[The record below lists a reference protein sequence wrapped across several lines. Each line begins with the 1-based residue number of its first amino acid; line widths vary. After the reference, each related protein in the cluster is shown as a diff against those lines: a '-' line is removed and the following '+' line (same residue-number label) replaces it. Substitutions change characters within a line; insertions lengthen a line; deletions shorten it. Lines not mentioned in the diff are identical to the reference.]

1 MAPSRT
7 SRRNKDAAQETPSDN
22 DNGLTRVVN
31 VENWRKM
38 NKKCNL
44 LEKVQ
49 RRLEKETK
57 EKENIAAAFE
67 SVTELKNK
75 LQEEVHFK
83 NQQIIEMGNTINIMT
98 QSLRKARWKSCPLRA
113 QPTAQRTSYGRS

>member
-1 MAPSRT
+1 
-7 SRRNKDAAQETPSDN
+7 
-22 DNGLTRVVN
+22 
-31 VENWRKM
+31 M

-49 RRLEKETK
+49 RKLEKETK

-75 LQEEVHFK
+75 LQEEVRLKSASGGFGCYFGTTPQFEIPTRP
-83 NQQIIEMGNTINIMT
+83 NRNIFRNS
-98 QSLRKARWKSCPLRA
+98 QNLFLIA
-113 QPTAQRTSYGRS
+113 